1 MCVCF
6 LIANMQEK
14 KKMLLTLSVSK
25 KSLSNDGKAKERPSV
40 KKYWITVGVIA
51 IIGMIVT
58 LGYLVFTDT
67 QDKAET
73 QQNFDDCERLID
85 EGAKLT
91 RKNNNDTN
99 ILNWSEEDQRLVLR
113 IEDRYQTL
121 CIPQKDDVLEKL
133 KACTIYYITIQ
144 SLIDKMEVEDGG
156 FRHASLPKDEQNA
169 YDENYASYFGN
180 YCDKVLPEILQSE
193 SYQTFNNT
201 RSSSEEVTIDE
212 PIIIEESTMF
222 EDEN

>member
-1 MCVCF
+1 
-6 LIANMQEK
+6 
-14 KKMLLTLSVSK
+14 MLLSLSVSK
-25 KSLSNDGKAKERPSV
+25 KSLSDGKAKERPSV
-40 KKYWITVGVIA
+40 KKYWITVGIIA
-51 IIGMIVT
+51 IIGMVVT
-58 LGYLVFTDT
+58 LGYLVFADT

-73 QQNFDDCERLID
+73 QQNFDDCERLIE

-99 ILNWSEEDQRLVLR
+99 IDNWSEEDQRLVLR

-144 SLIDKMEVEDGG
+144 SLIDKMDRQDGG
-156 FRHASLPKDEQNA
+156 FTLDSLPKHEQTA
-169 YDENYASYFGN
+169 YDQNYASYFGN
-180 YCDKVLPEILQSE
+180 YCDKVLDEIKQSDV
-193 SYQTFNNT
+193 YQTFNKT
-201 RSSSEEVTIDE
+201 RDNIEETIPDE
-212 PIIIEESTMF
+212 PNQSEGIQTGDPKLF